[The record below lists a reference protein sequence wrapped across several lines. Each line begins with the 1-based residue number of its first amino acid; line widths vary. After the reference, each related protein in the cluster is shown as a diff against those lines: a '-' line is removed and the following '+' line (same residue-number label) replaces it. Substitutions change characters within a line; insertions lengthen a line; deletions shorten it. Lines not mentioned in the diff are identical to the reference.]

1 MAASEREPPIL
12 KILQNI
18 PEIEMNEYR
27 SSLMSIPTTV
37 LLECPFLQVKKL
49 RLTNEGESGGMT
61 LPRPE
66 SLSLT
71 RPSSLWVTDSALV
84 FTNFS
89 ETTLQSIQ
97 FQIFFRNPEARGSL
111 VISIEHAQGSADAYR
126 FMFFPE
132 RGPARDNTFPTKTE
146 LLDALARFL
155 EGNNN
160 VSDFLKA
167 WQPPIEGQ
175 FTLPVTVYLTL
186 KDPVD
191 PEEAHPPPRP
201 IALLQNPLRPYQ
213 RRMARQPQA
222 IENPAFRLTDGDL
235 LGLAIQRMKRFPR
248 IQEAL
253 RDQWKAGTLP
263 GEILLFLKSSSNYI
277 PDAVDDWIEAI
288 QGSDAGVAKDDLSV
302 ASDEIY
308 RLLGL
313 EQANRT
319 LVFGKTM
326 LIEALVDPGAHLGDL
341 DYDSDEDDL
350 RSRDTE
356 IQGPS
361 SLSRGSM
368 GAQAGSGGSRSLPSA
383 MPSTG
388 FYLSDGSQSTSRV
401 KDHEESK
408 GPVSEK
414 ETKEAEDL
422 MGSMDPCLVTF
433 GTIRELARTSIQWM
447 QSVGLSGWTKEK
459 TPTLTINPSTFPL
472 CPRTSLVVNEGTSS
486 SWSFKTIKI
495 QPGDTFITA
504 SSLSLQVHTPCDE
517 LNGLL
522 KPVINLG
529 FSQYADGTADILLE
543 LNAYPPAV
551 LGELVEAAMAM
562 GTMKSED
569 RLYKIQTMMNNLKKD
584 GWSMEKGS
592 PDDEVGLVYLPP
604 ARLEIQ
610 SPQVPLTFTTL
621 AEVLGPLLLS
631 TIAPHHHPLR
641 DCWVPGPMD
650 GWERKGQNPGGFCE
664 YMRDLL
670 VKGVPRDKTG
680 SRFTPLQTVFNF
692 HLIRHTRS
700 RKPTYAYVG
709 RARVPRGGAP
719 VREEMK
725 GSAVE
730 SYKVAGHC
738 GLLPLGALFKA
749 YLEEI
754 RGGHKIPCLPKTIMT
769 DPKAGKGYGGGQ
781 KRMYR
786 LVTAARAFQKALAEA
801 KKKRSLKRRMV
812 GNKGDTE
819 KMEALSRVLAKL
831 GEKGTAGTPLQRE
844 QWVSNFCKP
853 TFDPIMLGEEIPHEM
868 KPVAFLQRLG
878 QSSYEKLDCLETGL
892 VQKYAYE
899 AIDSGTPM
907 KHWILRDKATLERL
921 KASSSTPIPNPM
933 NGEGWNPD
941 WMVLGKR
948 ADQTPTYYK
957 LMLGPSGSYL
967 LVDKPSVEL
976 LKKAVPGNL
985 YQIIPGPTIRYGNQ
999 AGSRGVSESHGQ
1011 VTGPTCK
1018 ISLVDNFLKQVHP
1031 RPLPRSTLE
1040 MVGKFLGK

>member
-1 MAASEREPPIL
+1 MPEPPVL
-12 KILQNI
+12 KILRNI
-18 PEIEMNEYR
+18 HEVEMDESY
-27 SSLMSIPTTV
+27 SSILGVPASAY
-37 LLECPFLQVKKL
+37 LDCPFLQVK
-49 RLTNEGESGGMT
+49 RIRITNQGESGGIT
-61 LPRPE
+61 LLRPE
-66 SLSLT
+66 SLPLT
-71 RPSSLWVTDSALV
+71 TPLPLTTSISPWVTDSNLH

-89 ETTLQSIQ
+89 QTTLQSLQ
-97 FQIFFRNPEARGSL
+97 FQIFFKIPETRSCL
-111 VISIEHAQGSADAYR
+111 RIFFQRKQGSADEYK
-126 FMFFPE
+126 FILFPD
-132 RGPARDNTFPTKTE
+132 RGPVRENTFPTKSE
-146 LLDALARFL
+146 LLDALAGFL

-167 WQPPIEGQ
+167 WKPPTEGE
-175 FTLPVTVYLTL
+175 FTLPVVVYLVL

-191 PEEAHPPPRP
+191 PEEAHPRPRP
-201 IALLQNPLRPYQ
+201 VALLENPLRPHERGQ
-213 RRMARQPQA
+213 EEIQA
-222 IENPAFRLTDGDL
+222 IQNPAFRLTDGDL
-235 LGLAIQRMKRFPR
+235 LGLAIHRMEHFPR
-248 IQEAL
+248 VRDAL

-263 GEILLFLKSSSNYI
+263 PDMLLYLKSSSEDY
-277 PDAVDDWIEAI
+277 DRDVVDEWVEEV
-288 QGSDAGVAKDDLSV
+288 QGSGAQAAKAAL
-302 ASDEIY
+302 EIAATEID
-308 RLLGL
+308 RLMTL
-313 EQANRT
+313 EESNKT

-326 LIEALVDPGAHLGDL
+326 LIEALVDPVSYLG
-341 DYDSDEDDL
+341 EDDDDD
-350 RSRDTE
+350 SGDE
-356 IQGPS
+356 SDDMGEFMEPPS
-361 SLSRGSM
+361 SRTG
-368 GAQAGSGGSRSLPSA
+368 GRRAQAGPGGPD
-383 MPSTG
+383 T
-388 FYLSDGSQSTSRV
+388 TSRV

-408 GPVSEK
+408 DPVTEK

-422 MGSMDPCLVTF
+422 MGSMDPCLATF
-433 GTIRELARTSIQWM
+433 GTVRELARSSIQWM
-447 QSVGLSGWTKEK
+447 QSVGLSGQTKEK
-459 TPTLTINPSTFPL
+459 TPTLTINPASFPL
-472 CPRTSLVVNEGTSS
+472 CPRTSLVVTEGASS

-504 SSLSLQVHTPCDE
+504 SSLSLQIHTPCDE

-543 LNAYPPAV
+543 MNAYPPAV
-551 LGELVEAAMAM
+551 LGELVDAAMAM

-569 RLYKIQTMMNNLKKD
+569 RLYKIQTMMNNFV

-592 PDDEVGLVYLPP
+592 ADDEVGLVYLPP

-610 SPQVPLTFTTL
+610 SPQVPLAFTTL

-641 DCWVPGPMD
+641 DCWVPGPKD

-680 SRFTPLQTVFNF
+680 SRFTPLQTVFDF
-692 HLIRHTRS
+692 DLIRHTRS

-709 RARVPRGGAP
+709 RSRVPKGGVP

-725 GSAVE
+725 RSAVQ

-754 RGGHKIPCLPKTIMT
+754 RGGRKIPCLPKTIMT
-769 DPKAGKGYGGGQ
+769 DPKAAKGYGGAQ
-781 KRMYR
+781 EQMHR
-786 LVTAARAFQKALAEA
+786 LATAARAFQSALAKA
-801 KKKRSLKRRMV
+801 KKERSLKRRMV
-812 GNKGDTE
+812 GNKGETE

-844 QWVSNFCKP
+844 QWVANFCKP

-892 VQKYAYE
+892 VQTYAYE
-899 AIDSGTPM
+899 ALGSGTPM
-907 KHWILRDKATLERL
+907 KHWILRDKAHLERL
-921 KASSSTPIPNPM
+921 RRTSPPETPIPNPM

-1018 ISLVDNFLKQVHP
+1018 ISLVDNFLKQAHP